1 MRGSARGM
9 KIFYKIS
16 AILLVAFLIP
26 LVLLGVTGF
35 LSVREIGDRTAE
47 TTTEVLLRS
56 EKSHLLKRANAEALE
71 LENLCSAYEVGV
83 THLRSHYEVIARDLG
98 RYDVSA
104 IPAHYHGNDTA
115 GLPGYGYVHP
125 VHGAYADFE
134 GKGPGGPWVPRPVIA
149 SVRKEPALRRSIEAS
164 LHRVMLFDVHLDLAA
179 RQYHGTVDLAWIVM
193 SDRVTN
199 ARPEYD
205 YNQIIA
211 RNPSI
216 LDMDETQEDY
226 VRMVNPTLDPERT
239 VRWLEPYFDPFKR
252 VWMTSCVAPLY
263 RGDQFHG
270 SVGMDILLSVIANRF
285 NGVIREAEG
294 YAFLMSRGGKVLAIS
309 EQGIEDIAWD
319 PDHRLALKQAFVSDR
334 ERRWSDEML
343 ASLGKHTLDQASNP
357 NLRDLVLAMRGGQ
370 SGIRELTLSGANKL
384 VAFAPVRTTGWSL
397 AIVVPERVVASRAD
411 EVRTAFEQGTHTTV
425 VRYVMTSSVVLLIS
439 VAVGF
444 ALHYFAVRPLNH
456 LTRRVEA
463 VRWDNLSMPPDPKP
477 RRDEIGHL
485 YAKFHEMLG
494 ALRAARNETVAK
506 AEEITRINAKLE
518 AANQELARQLG
529 ERVQVERSLSREKEL
544 LAVTLRSIGDGVIT
558 ADKEGCVSLL
568 NRRAEELTGWTQAE
582 AEGRLLIDVFDVRDE
597 DGQPC
602 DVTVRTMRTG
612 EGDRSFE
619 VRLVARDGTERLIA
633 DSGAP
638 IRDRDGVDVGVV
650 IVFRDVSV
658 RKRLEEE
665 MIRSQKL
672 ESVKLLAAGIAHDF
686 NNLLT
691 AILGN
696 LSLSK
701 RDPML
706 SDRARDR
713 LGDAEKATDRARS
726 LTQQLLTFSSGG
738 APVRGSVDMQRL
750 VTDAA
755 AFALR
760 GSNVSLET
768 DFGADLQ
775 PVLADRGQIAQVVQ
789 NLVINADQA
798 MPRGGTLWIGV
809 ANFAVGPDSALP
821 LRPGAYVRVT
831 VRDQGVGIPQQH
843 LSGVFEP
850 FYSTKSHGS
859 GLGLAVCL
867 SILQRHG
874 GHIDVDSEPG
884 VGTEFRFYL
893 PVAVGV
899 PAEAGAK
906 ASSPPRGSGRIL
918 VMDDEE
924 MIRELAANML
934 SSLGYAVDTAREGRE
949 ALQMVERAVAQ
960 GKPYDAVILDLTV
973 RGGVGGLET
982 VGKLAERFPD
992 LPAIVSSGYSTDPVL
1007 AEFASYGFRA
1017 AIPKPYDLHMAAETL
1032 AKVLSSTRSEK
1043 KEA

>member
-1 MRGSARGM
+1 M

-56 EKSHLLKRANAEALE
+56 EKTHLLKRASAEALE
-71 LENLCSAYEVGV
+71 LENLCSAYDVGV
-83 THLRSHYEVIARDLG
+83 LHLRSHYEAIAG
-98 RYDVSA
+98 NMSRYDIAA
-104 IPAHYHGNDTA
+104 IPRYYDGTDTA
-115 GLPGYGYVHP
+115 GLPGYGVVHP
-125 VHGAYADFE
+125 VYGAYADFE
-134 GKGPGGPWVPRPVIA
+134 GKNPGGPWVPRPVIA
-149 SVRKEPALRRSIEAS
+149 SVRKDPEVRKAIEQS
-164 LHRVMLFDVHLDLAA
+164 LHRVMLFDVHLELAA

-193 SDRVTN
+193 KDRVTN

-205 YNQIIA
+205 YSQIIA
-211 RNPSI
+211 RNPAI
-216 LDMDETQEDY
+216 LDMDESQEDY
-226 VRMVNPTLDPERT
+226 VRLVDPAHDPDRK

-263 RGDQFHG
+263 SAGHFDG
-270 SVGMDILLSVIANRF
+270 SVGMDILLTVIANRF
-285 NGVIREAEG
+285 SGAVREGEG
-294 YAFLMSRGGKVLAIS
+294 YTFLTSQGGKVLAIS
-309 EQGIEDIAWD
+309 EQGIDDIAWD
-319 PDHRLALKQAFVSDR
+319 SAHRQALKQTFVNDKD
-334 ERRWSDEML
+334 RRWSDEML
-343 ASLGKHTLDQASNP
+343 ASLGKQTLDQAPDP
-357 NLRDLVLAMRGGQ
+357 NLRNLVAAMRGGQ
-370 SGIRELTLSGANKL
+370 SGIREIRLSGEGKL
-384 VAFAPVRTTGWSL
+384 VAFAPIRTTGWSV
-397 AIVVPERVVASRAD
+397 AIVVPERIVAGRAD
-411 EVRTAFEQGTHTTV
+411 EVRTAFKQGTHTTV

-439 VAVGF
+439 VAVGLM
-444 ALHYFAVRPLNH
+444 LHYFAVRPLNH

-463 VRWDNLSMPPDPKP
+463 VRWDNLSMAPDPKP

-485 YAKFHEMLG
+485 YAKFRQMLE
-494 ALRAARNETVAK
+494 ALREARNETVAK

-518 AANQELARQLG
+518 VANQELAHELG
-529 ERVQVERSLSREKEL
+529 ERVHVERSLSREKEL

-558 ADKEGCVSLL
+558 ADKEGRVVLL

-582 AEGRLLIDVFDVRDE
+582 AEGRLLEEVFDVRDA
-597 DGQPC
+597 DGHPC

-696 LSLSK
+696 LSLSR
-701 RDPML
+701 RDPTL

-738 APVRGSVDMQRL
+738 APVRGSVDLRRL
-750 VTDAA
+750 VTESA

-768 DFGADLQ
+768 EFDAELQ
-775 PVLADRGQIAQVVQ
+775 PVFADRGQIAQVVQ

-798 MPRGGTLWIGV
+798 MPRGGTLSIH
-809 ANFAVGPDSALP
+809 ASNFTVEPESALP
-821 LRPGAYVRVT
+821 LRPGSYVRVS

-893 PVAVGV
+893 PVAVGTHSETGV
-899 PAEAGAK
+899 K
-906 ASSPPRGSGRIL
+906 ASSPPRGAGRIL

-924 MIRELAANML
+924 MIRELAQNML
-934 SSLGYAVDTAREGRE
+934 ASLGYEVDTAREGRE
-949 ALQMVERAVAQ
+949 ALEKVEQAAAQ

-973 RGGVGGLET
+973 RGGVGGQET
-982 VGKLAERFPD
+982 VGRIAERFPD

-1007 AEFASYGFRA
+1007 ADFASYGFRA
-1017 AIPKPYDLHMAAETL
+1017 AIPKPYDLHTAAETL
-1032 AKVLSSTRSEK
+1032 AKVLASARRGK
-1043 KEA
+1043 REA